1 MALTEPNR
9 RRGYRARRCHT
20 CPAGPLHHCCGSTK
34 ALVSC
39 HRAELLEDLPGAQS
53 TQDRGLC
60 RRHGGPRHARLAPG
74 RRDYAQSRTGAYRPR
89 RQRAVASGDRRPSRA
104 FSGNPG
110 DARHQRLVLSRD
122 CRGDRDAGRHGDV
135 AAGARPRHARQDPE
149 GRIMTDISDRLLRLN
164 AALDGELDAM
174 GSLAF
179 ERELRDDPA
188 FAAEYRRLT
197 TLRDAVRRH
206 APREAAP
213 QALADRIAALTAS
226 APAAPSP
233 QAIATPT
240 ATVVPF
246 RRRTWLD
253 SRALAMAASFA
264 VLGFAVGAGLT
275 SLRAPASSGDV
286 AQHLVSDFARAEIA
300 GQPFDVASS
309 DRHTVKP
316 WLANRTTVS
325 GTIVDLAPEGFPLV
339 GGRVTIVDRVPMP
352 TLVYRHNEHVV
363 AVTELPVDAK
373 LARGT
378 GGIETIDGYHVA
390 RWADANLAYVAVSDM
405 DEKALGEFVEAFRR
419 GGGLATEPSRP

>member
-1 MALTEPNR
+1 MT
-9 RRGYRARRCHT
+9 
-20 CPAGPLHHCCGSTK
+20 
-34 ALVSC
+34 
-39 HRAELLEDLPGAQS
+39 
-53 TQDRGLC
+53 
-60 RRHGGPRHARLAPG
+60 
-74 RRDYAQSRTGAYRPR
+74 
-89 RQRAVASGDRRPSRA
+89 
-104 FSGNPG
+104 
-110 DARHQRLVLSRD
+110 
-122 CRGDRDAGRHGDV
+122 DRDV
-135 AAGARPRHARQDPE
+135 NE
-149 GRIMTDISDRLLRLN
+149 RLLRLN

-174 GSLAF
+174 GSLEF
-179 ERELRDDPA
+179 EREMRDDA
-188 FAAEYRRLT
+188 ALAAEYRRLT

-226 APAAPSP
+226 APAAPP
-233 QAIATPT
+233 FQAATAPS

-275 SLRAPASSGDV
+275 SLRTPSGSGDV

-325 GTIVDLAPEGFPLV
+325 GTIVDLAPRFPLV
-339 GGRVTIVDRVPMP
+339 GGRVAVIDRIPTP

-390 RWADANLAYVAVSDM
+390 RWSDANLAYVAVSDM
-405 DEKALGEFVEAFRR
+405 DETALGEFVEAFRR
-419 GGGLATEPSRP
+419 GGGPATEPAKP